1 MGTEIVLAIIGAVV
15 SGIAGVWKAIQWFI
29 ERRDEQQ
36 KKVFEQRDKD
46 KAQIKADITELKKD
60 VRNISAIVLKCDNP
74 DCQAK
79 KMLAEYWEKKETA

>member
-1 MGTEIVLAIIGAVV
+1 MSTEIILAIITAVA
-15 SGIAGVWKAIQWFI
+15 SGIGYLTKHILNK
-29 ERRDEQQ
+29 RDEAQ
-36 KKVFEQRDKD
+36 KRVFEQRDKD

-79 KMLAEYWEKKETA
+79 KMLAEYWEKKDVG

>member
-1 MGTEIVLAIIGAVV
+1 MSTEIILAIITAIV
-15 SGIAGVWKAIQWFI
+15 SGIGYLTKYILNK
-29 ERRDEQQ
+29 RDEAQ
-36 KKVFEQRDKD
+36 KRVFEQRDKD

-79 KMLAEYWEKKETA
+79 KMLAEYWEHKEAV

>member
-1 MGTEIVLAIIGAVV
+1 MSTEIILAIVTAVV
-15 SGIAGVWKAIQWFI
+15 SGIGYLTKYILGK
-29 ERRDEQQ
+29 RDEAQ
-36 KKVFEQRDKD
+36 KRVFEQRDKD

-79 KMLAEYWEKKETA
+79 KMLAEYWEKKEAV

>member
-1 MGTEIVLAIIGAVV
+1 MSTEVILAIIAAVV
-15 SGIAGVWKAIQWFI
+15 SGIGYLTKYIL
-29 ERRDEQQ
+29 RKRDEAQ
-36 KKVFEQRDKD
+36 KRVFEQRDKD

-79 KMLAEYWEKKETA
+79 KMLAEYWEKKEAV

>member
-1 MGTEIVLAIIGAVV
+1 MNTEVILAIIGAVV
-15 SGIAGVWKAIQWFI
+15 SGIGYLTKYILGK
-29 ERRDEQQ
+29 RDEAQ
-36 KKVFEQRDKD
+36 KRVFEQRDKD

>member
-1 MGTEIVLAIIGAVV
+1 MCTEIILAIVTAVV
-15 SGIAGVWKAIQWFI
+15 SGIGYLTKYILNK
-29 ERRDEQQ
+29 RDEAQ
-36 KKVFEQRDKD
+36 KRVFEQRDKD

-79 KMLAEYWEKKETA
+79 KMLAEYWEKKDVG

>member
-1 MGTEIVLAIIGAVV
+1 MSTEIILAIVTAVV
-15 SGIAGVWKAIQWFI
+15 SGIGYLTKYILNK
-29 ERRDEQQ
+29 RDEAQ
-36 KKVFEQRDKD
+36 KRVFEQRDKD

-79 KMLAEYWEKKETA
+79 KMLAEYWEKKEAV

>member
-1 MGTEIVLAIIGAVV
+1 MSTEVILTIIGAVV
-15 SGIAGVWKAIQWFI
+15 SGIGYLTKHILNKRNEA
-29 ERRDEQQ
+29 Q
-36 KKVFEQRDKD
+36 KRVFEQRDKD

-79 KMLAEYWEKKETA
+79 KMLAEYWEKKEAV

>member
-1 MGTEIVLAIIGAVV
+1 MSTEIILAIITAVV
-15 SGIAGVWKAIQWFI
+15 SGIGYLTKHILNK
-29 ERRDEQQ
+29 RDEAQ
-36 KKVFEQRDKD
+36 KRVFEQRDKD

-79 KMLAEYWEKKETA
+79 KMLAEYWEKKEAV

>member
-1 MGTEIVLAIIGAVV
+1 MSTEIILAIITAVV
-15 SGIAGVWKAIQWFI
+15 SGIGYLTKYILNK
-29 ERRDEQQ
+29 RDEAQ
-36 KKVFEQRDKD
+36 KRVFEQRDKD

-79 KMLAEYWEKKETA
+79 KMLAEYWEKKDEG

>member
-1 MGTEIVLAIIGAVV
+1 MSTEIILAIIGAVV
-15 SGIAGVWKAIQWFI
+15 SGIGYLTKYILNK
-29 ERRDEQQ
+29 RDEAQ
-36 KKVFEQRDKD
+36 KRVFEQRDKD

-79 KMLAEYWEKKETA
+79 KMLAEYWEKKEAV

>member
-1 MGTEIVLAIIGAVV
+1 MSTEIILAIIGAVV
-15 SGIAGVWKAIQWFI
+15 SGIGYLTKYILNK
-29 ERRDEQQ
+29 RDEAQ
-36 KKVFEQRDKD
+36 KRVFEQRDKD

-79 KMLAEYWEKKETA
+79 KMLAEYWEKKDVG

>member
-1 MGTEIVLAIIGAVV
+1 MSTEIILAIITAVV
-15 SGIAGVWKAIQWFI
+15 SGIGYLTKYILNK
-29 ERRDEQQ
+29 RDEAQ
-36 KKVFEQRDKD
+36 KRVFEQRDKD

-79 KMLAEYWEKKETA
+79 KMLAEYWEKKDVG